1 MPVIGTERGL
11 GEYSLFQVIADKNAE
26 ALVEIAGLEGPGVRF
41 AFYFLYGLTY
51 LAFPQG
57 GIETS
62 SSHPG
67 TLLKEG
73 PDRSTLPSR
82 IASIRLGCLQIAS
95 NLRLKAAFY
104 LGVSVDLPP
113 KSLNFHFA

>member
-1 MPVIGTERGL
+1 MRVIKTERGQ
-11 GEYSLFQVIADKNAE
+11 GEYTFFQVITNKDAE

-57 GIETS
+57 RLES
-62 SSHPG
+62 PSSHPV

-73 PDRSTLPSR
+73 PDRSTLSVKDSFYPVRLPSD
-82 IASIRLGCLQIAS
+82 CQ
-95 NLRLKAAFY
+95 
-104 LGVSVDLPP
+104 
-113 KSLNFHFA
+113 

>member
-11 GEYSLFQVIADKNAE
+11 GEYPFFQVIADKDADT
-26 ALVEIAGLEGPGVRF
+26 LVEIAGLEGSGFRF
-41 AFYFLYGLTY
+41 FFYFLYGLTY

-57 GIETS
+57 SLETS

-73 PDRSTLPSR
+73 PDRSTLPYKDSFYPV
-82 IASIRLGCLQIAS
+82 RLPSDCQ
-95 NLRLKAAFY
+95 
-104 LGVSVDLPP
+104 
-113 KSLNFHFA
+113 